1 AGKSFCPRVSS
12 RRNDRH
18 SRVRVRNRQRCDLVR
33 QAMVGRRQVRHR
45 WRRLWPGDRRHLW
58 LAVAALTLG
67 IIGGI
72 APESTIEYYRTIIA
86 LHRERTGGQYPPI
99 LINSIDLKKMLALV
113 AEQRFPELIT
123 YLVAEIRKLA
133 AGGATIGLFASNTPH
148 IVFDELRSQS
158 PIPLVSIVE
167 ATF

>member
-1 AGKSFCPRVSS
+1 
-12 RRNDRH
+12 
-18 SRVRVRNRQRCDLVR
+18 
-33 QAMVGRRQVRHR
+33 M
-45 WRRLWPGDRRHLW
+45 
-58 LAVAALTLG
+58 AALTLG

-86 LHRERTGGQYPPI
+86 LHRERTGGQYPTI

-148 IVFDELRSQS
+148 IVFDELRRRHSERPRKGGSVDWLCLERASRCRPISIARFSS
-158 PIPLVSIVE
+158 PVGSR
-167 ATF
+167 

>member
-1 AGKSFCPRVSS
+1 MAS
-12 RRNDRH
+12 
-18 SRVRVRNRQRCDLVR
+18 
-33 QAMVGRRQVRHR
+33 
-45 WRRLWPGDRRHLW
+45 
-58 LAVAALTLG
+58 LTLG

-86 LHRERTGGQYPPI
+86 LHRERTGGQYPTI
-99 LINSIDLKKMLALV
+99 LINSIDLKKMLGLV

-148 IVFDELRSQS
+148 IVFDELRTQS
-158 PIPLVSIVE
+158 PIPLISIVE
-167 ATF
+167 ATFRAAEKARFRRLALFGTRFTMQADFYRSFSSRVGSR